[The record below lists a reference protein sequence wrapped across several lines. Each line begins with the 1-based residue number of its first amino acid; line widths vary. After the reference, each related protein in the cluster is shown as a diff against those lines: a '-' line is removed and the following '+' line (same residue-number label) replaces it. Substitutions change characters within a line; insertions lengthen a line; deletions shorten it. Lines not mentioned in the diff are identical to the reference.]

1 MSNAQA
7 TQAAIKIADN
17 NECSPSLSSTAGRG
31 DQLHLEKTGQ
41 HLFKDTF
48 STVQTHL

>member
-1 MSNAQA
+1 MGA
-7 TQAAIKIADN
+7 TLLTIKIAADID

-48 STVQTHL
+48 STAQRRL